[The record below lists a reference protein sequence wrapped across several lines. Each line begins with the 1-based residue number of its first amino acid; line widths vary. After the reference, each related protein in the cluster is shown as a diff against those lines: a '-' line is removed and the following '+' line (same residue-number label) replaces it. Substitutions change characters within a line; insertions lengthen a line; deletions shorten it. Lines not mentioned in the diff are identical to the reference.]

1 MNTFYHFIMDP
12 RSGGPHQFVKNF
24 INNTNRAFDN
34 FLIMNGKIDKK
45 FNLVFYRNIA
55 RHFYL
60 FEIIVNFFKI
70 FFFFKFKNKNRK
82 VTLNIHGFYNFSPL
96 FCSFLFDY
104 KINWFIH
111 EEIPKKY
118 FFFLKIIPNK
128 LNLFF
133 LYNFKSIG
141 LKKKKNFFIIKPSI
155 DTNYCSKNY
164 NKIIKNSFISVGNL
178 NPTKNHL
185 LLLEAALKIKKKIQI
200 NIAGGKLN
208 SHKKYYEKILSL
220 KNKCNKFSM
229 ADVTLLGKISNKL
242 IKKHLSSSEYF
253 IMTSF
258 SEGTP
263 FALLEAMSCEKICII
278 PKIKTLNKI
287 FKNNYDGFYFKEN
300 NVNSLLFVLLK
311 VLELKT
317 KQKKII
323 GRNSRSII
331 LREYS
336 SKIFQ
341 KEVYN
346 HFIKKIE

>member
-1 MNTFYHFIMDP
+1 MDP

-24 INNTNRAFDN
+24 VNNSNQAFDN
-34 FLIMNGKIDKK
+34 FLIINGKIDKK

-55 RHFYL
+55 RYFYL

-70 FFFFKFKNKNRK
+70 FFFFKFKNKNKK
-82 VTLNIHGFYNFSPL
+82 VTLNIHGFYNISPVIFSI
-96 FCSFLFDY
+96 FFDY
-104 KINWFIH
+104 RTNWFIH

-118 FFFLKIIPNK
+118 FSLLKIFSNK
-128 LNLFF
+128 INLFF
-133 LYNFKSIG
+133 LYDFKSIG
-141 LKKKKNFFIIKPSI
+141 IKKKKNYFIIKPSI
-155 DTNYCSKNY
+155 DTNYWSKTY

-185 LLLEAALKIKKKIQI
+185 LLLEAALKIKKKIKI
-200 NIAGGKLN
+200 NIAGRKLN

-220 KNKCNKFSM
+220 KSKCNKFSM
-229 ADVTLLGKISNKL
+229 ANVTLLGKISNKL
-242 IKKHLSSSEYF
+242 IKKHLSSAEYF

-263 FALLEAMSCEKICII
+263 FALLEAMSCEKICIV
-278 PKIKTLNKI
+278 PKIKTINKI

-300 NVNSLLFVLLK
+300 NVNSLLTVLLK

-317 KQKKII
+317 KQKKKI

-336 SKIFQ
+336 SKIFK
-341 KEVYN
+341 KEIYN